1 LQDLSNDEEEDTDED
16 GLLAAEEATDVDC
29 AESADETA
37 DIPRSVCDSW

>member
-37 DIPRSVCDSW
+37 DIPCRICDS